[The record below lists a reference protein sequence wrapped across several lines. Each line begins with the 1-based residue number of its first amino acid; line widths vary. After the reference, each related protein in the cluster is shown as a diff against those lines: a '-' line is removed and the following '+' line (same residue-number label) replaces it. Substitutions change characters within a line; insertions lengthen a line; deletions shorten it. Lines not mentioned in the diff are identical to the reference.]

1 MYIATITIKKYA
13 DAKEFA
19 LVTSYKKMGVNWYR
33 QGTDD
38 IYARQRAA
46 RLCNNAEIIIAND
59 NVATFALAA

>member
-1 MYIATITIKKYA
+1 
-13 DAKEFA
+13 
-19 LVTSYKKMGVNWYR
+19 MGVNWYR

-59 NVATFALAA
+59 NVATYALAA